1 MRFGFLRRSVD
12 LITPGARMRREH
24 SLWLSRAVARSDFIP
39 RIPTRRVSE
48 GGFSLLLSS
57 PGGRERAEQ
66 WWMDA
71 FGEID
76 HIR

>member
-1 MRFGFLRRSVD
+1 
-12 LITPGARMRREH
+12 MRREH
-24 SLWLSRAVARSDFIP
+24 SLWLSRAMARPDSATP

-71 FGEID
+71 FYELDSG
-76 HIR
+76 R